1 MANRNP
7 LSFIEKKVR
16 THANKLYWPGIETNK
31 LSELAFDAAWREL
44 EDDVGP
50 DQAFLMLR
58 MAARAYARILIGR
71 ISFSEKCEKGQI
83 DFFRDYEVQ
92 FTLRRGNGRSVQV
105 TLGDLTPE
113 TIAEVREQKVA
124 NIEAA
129 KKSLAEFDAACGV
142 IVPILNAN
150 PGWKWQQAAELIIR
164 SSR

>member
-16 THANKLYWPGIETNK
+16 SQAIKLYWPGIETNK
-31 LSELAFDAAWREL
+31 LSDLAFDAAWREL

-58 MAARAYARILIGR
+58 MAARAYARILVGKIG
-71 ISFSEKCEKGQI
+71 FSEKCEKGQI
-83 DFFRDYEVQ
+83 DFFRDHEIQ
-92 FTLRRGNGRSVQV
+92 FTLRRGKGASVQIA
-105 TLGDLTPE
+105 LGDLTLD

-129 KKSLAEFDAACGV
+129 KKSLAEFDAACEA

-150 PGWKWQQAAELIIR
+150 PGWKWRDAAELILK
-164 SSR
+164 SRR